1 MIKCI
6 RPELNCEVST
16 SEEGSNGI
24 REGLVSAF
32 NRSILEGCLGASGS
46 DFVSF
51 GSKEISNSRIVIK
64 LTTLIKMDV
73 LVPASVPRGILG
85 EEES

>member
-32 NRSILEGCLGASGS
+32 NRSILEGCLGASGA
-46 DFVSF
+46 DFIAF
-51 GSKEISNSRIVIK
+51 GCEEVPNVRVIIE
-64 LTTLIKMDV
+64 LAALIKMDV
-73 LVPASVPRGILG
+73 LVLASVPG
-85 EEES
+85 